1 MKKREKND
9 YGFKKPSFTKRMK
22 KEYTILAPDI
32 FPLHIEL
39 ICRVFRL
46 YGYKIEVLH
55 SQDRIVIEKGLESLN
70 NDICYPV
77 VCMVGQQIDAI
88 ESGKYDK
95 RKVAL
100 IQFQTGGGC
109 RASNYIWMTRKALN
123 KLGYGYI
130 PVLSLS
136 LNKMEKESGFKTPF
150 PMLLKCFISILYGD
164 MLSICR
170 NQTYPYEENEGEC
183 EELLKK
189 WYDKI
194 EDDLLHNRNMIG
206 HGLRKNLKDIC
217 RDFSAVKRKDI
228 KKVKV
233 GIVGEIYVQYSSL
246 GNNHLQEFLE
256 REGCEVC
263 SPSVFSFF
271 MYMFDNRI
279 GSGDTYGTKRHVK
292 TSKVGMHFALI
303 VENFFLSILKDFPI
317 FTPPLPY
324 KEMKKCSDG
333 VVDKN
338 IIMGE
343 GWLLSSEAG
352 EMIQNG
358 YKNIICVQPFGCLPN
373 HIVGKGAIRKLREK
387 YPDANICGLDFD
399 SSESKVNIENRVR
412 LMLEIGREKL

>member
-1 MKKREKND
+1 MKKIKND
-9 YGFKKPSFTKRMK
+9 YGLKKPKFTKKMK

-55 SQDRIVIEKGLESLN
+55 SRSQSVIEKGLETLN

-95 RKVAL
+95 SKIAL

-123 KLGYGYI
+123 KLGFGYI

-136 LNKMEKESGFKTPF
+136 LNKMEKESGFKTPLF
-150 PMLLKCFISILYGD
+150 MLLKCFISVLYGD
-164 MLSICR
+164 MLTLCR

-183 EELLKK
+183 ERLLKK

-194 EDDLLHNRNMIG
+194 EDDLLNNRNLIG
-206 HGLRKNLKDIC
+206 KGLRRNLKAIC
-217 RDFSAVKRKDI
+217 KDFSLVKRKDI

-233 GIVGEIYVQYSSL
+233 GIVGEIYVQYSPL
-246 GNNHLQEFLE
+246 GNNYLQEFLE
-256 REGCEVC
+256 KEGCEVL
-263 SPSVFSFF
+263 SPPVFSFF

-279 GSGDTYGTKRHVK
+279 GSERAYGVKRHSRI
-292 TSKVGMHFALI
+292 SKIGMYFSRI
-303 VENFFLSILKDFPI
+303 VERFFLSILEDFPT
-317 FTPPLPY
+317 FTPPLKY
-324 KEMKKCSDG
+324 DEMKKCSDG
-333 VVDKN
+333 VIDKN

-352 EMIQNG
+352 EMIESGCN
-358 YKNIICVQPFGCLPN
+358 NIICVQPFGCLPN

-387 YPDANICGLDFD
+387 YPEANICGLDFD

-412 LMLEIGREKL
+412 LMLEIAREKL